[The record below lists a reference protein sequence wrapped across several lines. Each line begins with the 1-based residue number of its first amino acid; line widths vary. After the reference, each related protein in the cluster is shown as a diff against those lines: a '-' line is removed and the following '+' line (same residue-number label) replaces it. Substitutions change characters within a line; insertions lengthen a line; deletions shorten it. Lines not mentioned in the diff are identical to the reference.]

1 MEPMWHVSGFF
12 RLQKLF
18 LKENESQ
25 SGLEL
30 DLVSPAHSP
39 IS

>member
-1 MEPMWHVSGFF
+1 VGSSDY
-12 RLQKLF
+12 KNLF
-18 LKENESQ
+18 LKKNESQ